1 VGYAGSIWRRLS
13 HRAEREDS
21 LAPALEHSHLPPGA
35 TWGNLVAEWAAREHI
50 MNVTIDYGGD
60 LWRLRVHPD

>member
-1 VGYAGSIWRRLS
+1 MRILS
-13 HRAEREDS
+13 GVVFRIGQKEKIP
-21 LAPALEHSHLPPGA
+21 LPPPLEHSHLPPGA

-60 LWRLRVHPD
+60 LWRLRVHLA